1 MSNLSSINFSMIY
14 KSRQVLSNL
23 LKQRGYNV
31 GDYENHSIND
41 VHLLEKTGNLDMVV
55 SKSNGKKL
63 YVKFFTDKSLR
74 DTHIYTLMDELF
86 EIRKVISKT
95 DDIIIVNKTP
105 PNDTIRKTLNTLYFN
120 DDIFV
125 SVICIK
131 NLQFNILDHSL
142 VPKHEILEK
151 EEDIKKLYKRF
162 NVNSNNEF
170 PQISR
175 FDPVALAVGLKPN
188 DICKITRKSTAS
200 IESEYYRICVPN

>member
-1 MSNLSSINFSMIY
+1 MIY
-14 KSRQVLSNL
+14 KSRQVLCTL
-23 LKQRGYNV
+23 LKERGYEV

-41 VHLLEKTGNLDMVV
+41 VHLMDKTGNLDMMV
-55 SKSNGKKL
+55 SKPSGKKL

-74 DTHIYTLMDELF
+74 DTHVYTLMDELM

-105 PNDTIRKTLNTLYFN
+105 PNDTIRKTLNVIYFN
-120 DDIFV
+120 DNIFV

-131 NLQFNILDHSL
+131 NLLFNILEHSL
-142 VPKHEILEK
+142 VPKHEIVEK
-151 EEDIKKLYKRF
+151 EEDIKELYKRF
-162 NVNSNNEF
+162 NVTTNKEF

-175 FDPVALAVGLKPN
+175 YDPVALAIGLKPN

>member
-1 MSNLSSINFSMIY
+1 MNNFSSINFSMIY
-14 KSRQVLSNL
+14 KSRQVLCAL
-23 LKQRGYNV
+23 LKERGYDVSN
-31 GDYENHSIND
+31 YENHSIND
-41 VHLLEKTGNLDMVV
+41 VHLLDKTGNLDMMV

-74 DTHIYTLMDELF
+74 DTHIYTLIDELM

-105 PNDTIRKTLNTLYFN
+105 PNDTIRKTLNTIFFN
-120 DDIFV
+120 DNMFV

-131 NLQFNILDHSL
+131 NLQFNILQHSL
-142 VPKHEILEK
+142 VPKHEIVEK
-151 EEDIKKLYKRF
+151 EEDIKTLFKRF
-162 NVNSNNEF
+162 NVSSNNEF

-175 FDPVALAVGLKPN
+175 YDPVALAVGLKPN